1 MIINNQENKR
11 EQLYEQLE
19 RKIGGHVIFC
29 KLNCV
34 EKIIRKNSIR

>member
-19 RKIGGHVIFC
+19 RKIGSQVIFS